1 MTASDGVIVDTPAAP
16 PEAPTRRPP
25 TDLTSLAVEGIT
37 GFVADFV
44 RDHLGRMLRV
54 PEPEPEPEV
63 DPAAAEAD
71 PTAGDSSPA
80 PAATGVSSHAPGH
93 NELGK
98 GLLLVAMVAVVATVV
113 VWNHREK

>member
-1 MTASDGVIVDTPAAP
+1 MDTPAAD
-16 PEAPTRRPP
+16 APTRRPP

-44 RDHLGRMLRV
+44 RDHLGRLLHA
-54 PEPEPEPEV
+54 PEPVEEP
-63 DPAAAEAD
+63 DPADGEPD
-71 PTAGDSSPA
+71 PTAGGDA
-80 PAATGVSSHAPGH
+80 PAAVAAQDHPASAH